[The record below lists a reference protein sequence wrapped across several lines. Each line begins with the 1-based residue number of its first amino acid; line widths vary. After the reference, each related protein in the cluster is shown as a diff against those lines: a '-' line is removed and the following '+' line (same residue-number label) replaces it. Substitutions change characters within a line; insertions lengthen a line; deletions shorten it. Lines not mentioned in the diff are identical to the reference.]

1 MKTLVGKALRTLLT
15 SCLYLAP
22 CHTHLVC
29 SRAFMCLH
37 TLCVLIPN
45 MFCTS
50 LWRFFWQLSI
60 FMKNPIQCTRNILI
74 EVNLYKSLL
83 NPFSTN
89 VPLMQK
95 PGSWFLIEKYLKNTC
110 GRVIDL
116 HLYLKYHSSK
126 AAFQIFANKD
136 QLPGLSVSGTLVK
149 YELRSKQWWF
159 PIYFANR
166 WFWW

>member
-1 MKTLVGKALRTLLT
+1 MICSANQLNGFCVMKTLVGKALRTLLT

-95 PGSWFLIEKYLKNTC
+95 PGSWFLVAKCLKNTC
-110 GRVIDL
+110 GRLTFWVKMQVVGL
-116 HLYLKYHSSK
+116 HLYLKCHSSTGV
-126 AAFQIFANKD
+126 FQTFC
-136 QLPGLSVSGTLVK
+136 
-149 YELRSKQWWF
+149 
-159 PIYFANR
+159 
-166 WFWW
+166 